1 MVCAAGCCKGVWHR
15 VLDRRREVLKE
26 ERFMKKGMETARTTN
41 MTEGP
46 TLPLLLS
53 FAIPLMIGNI
63 FQQIYNLADT
73 VIAGRFL
80 GEEAIAAI
88 GAVSA
93 IYSLLMNA
101 TWGLNNGYCIVL
113 SRYFGAGDEKR
124 FKKAVAAMIL
134 LNLSISVVLTVF
146 SLSFLKPLMR
156 MLHTPDDIFAQ
167 SYLYIAIILAGLV
180 TTVAY
185 NACAGYLR
193 AMGNSKIPLYFLIF
207 SSLLNLTLDVL
218 FIVVMKSGIGGTALA
233 TVIAQAVSAL
243 LCGGYI
249 FRKYKE
255 YIPEKTDFRPEA
267 DLLQE
272 MFSMGFSMALM
283 QAVYS
288 VGSVILQRAIN
299 NLGTAVITAH
309 TASTRIR
316 EMIMLPMGAFSGA
329 GSTFV
334 GQNYGAR
341 KYDRIV
347 EGIRKVIGMELV
359 WSLISICLSWLF
371 GRMIVIWMTGTTDE
385 SVIAN
390 ALLNLKVSAVCFFPL
405 GVLFVLRNSMQA
417 MGHKILPVLSSS
429 IELGVKVLSA
439 AVIVPAVGYPGVV
452 AAEPVTWCLCA
463 VFLSVFYVTIGHQ
476 KQRNRVFPA

>member
-1 MVCAAGCCKGVWHR
+1 MNKSAESAK
-15 VLDRRREVLKE
+15 
-26 ERFMKKGMETARTTN
+26 TTN
-41 MTEGP
+41 MTEGSP
-46 TLPLLLS
+46 VRLLLA
-53 FAIPLMIGNI
+53 FAMPLMIGNI
-63 FQQIYNLADT
+63 FQQVYNLADT

-93 IYSLLMNA
+93 VYSLLMNA

-113 SRYFGAGDEKR
+113 SRYFGAGDGKR
-124 FKKAVAAMIL
+124 FKKAAASMLL
-134 LNLSISVVLTVF
+134 LNFSIAAALTALSLG
-146 SLSFLKPLMR
+146 FLKPLMR
-156 MLHTPDDIFAQ
+156 LLHTPEDIFDG

-193 AMGNSKIPLYFLIF
+193 AIGNSRTPLYFLIF
-207 SSLLNLTLDVL
+207 SSLLNLVLDVL
-218 FIVVMKSGIGGTALA
+218 FIVGMKSGIGGTALA
-233 TVIAQAVSAL
+233 TVIAQAVSAI

-249 FRKYKE
+249 FRNYQE
-255 YIPEKTDFRPEA
+255 YIPEKADFRPER
-267 DLLQE
+267 DLMRE

-309 TASTRIR
+309 TASNRIR
-316 EMIMLPMGAFSGA
+316 EMIMLPLGAFSGA
-329 GSTFV
+329 VSTFV

-341 KYDRIV
+341 KYERIV
-347 EGIRKVIGMELV
+347 EGIRKTLGMEFA
-359 WSLISICLSWLF
+359 WSLIGIALTWLF
-371 GRMIVIWMTGTTDE
+371 GRAIVLWMTGTAEEGT
-385 SVIAN
+385 VAN
-390 ALLNLKVSAVCFFPL
+390 AMLNLKVSAVCFFPL
-405 GVLFVLRNSMQA
+405 GILFVLRNSMQA

-463 VFLSVFYVTIGHQ
+463 VFLWVFYVTIGHQ
-476 KQRNRVFPA
+476 KQKTAAESV